1 LARNTLAVSFHH
13 VSSRRVS
20 RRALRLPGNE
30 GRIAS
35 TCVISTRED
44 GMRKATISFLCAAS
58 MALLLPSATAQ
69 TLDDLKADHKTTG
82 DVLTYGM
89 GYNNQRYS
97 PLKSINKANVGKLV
111 PIWNLSLNNPQGQES
126 QPIVYQGVMYVTT
139 HTSTV
144 AVDALTG
151 RQLWKHELEFTPEVF
166 KMACCGLVNRGAAL
180 YNGKLYRTT
189 LDSHVLALD
198 AKTGKQLWKSSA
210 IDWKLGH
217 AMTGAP
223 IVANGVVMTGIAGGE
238 YGTRGFI
245 DGWDPETGKRL
256 WRTFTTAAG
265 SEKGADTWPG
275 DTAMKGGA
283 STWLTGAYDP
293 DLDLVYWG
301 TGNGGPWNP
310 EVRKGDNLYVCS
322 VIAFRPKT
330 GEIAWHYQF
339 SPNDP
344 YDYDATD
351 PGMLV
356 DMKVGGAMRKLLI
369 QANRNGFFYVL
380 DRTNGKLLAANAYV
394 KVNWADGVDMK
405 TGRPIESAKTKSIR
419 GGGDEEIFPSV
430 LGGKNWNPMSWN
442 PATGLAYGNTFN
454 LSWMYKIAKPEYK
467 QGEWYLGIDFRGV
480 NMPKNE
486 PHGYVS
492 AIDPMSG
499 KSKWKTA
506 WPSVPSMSG
515 TMSTAGGLVFAG
527 AATGEF
533 IALDAGTGKKLWQFQ
548 TGSGIIGL
556 PVTWEHKG
564 KQYVSVVSGAGGVW
578 ALLGDARHAAVP
590 AGGSLWTFAVR

>member
-1 LARNTLAVSFHH
+1 
-13 VSSRRVS
+13 
-20 RRALRLPGNE
+20 
-30 GRIAS
+30 
-35 TCVISTRED
+35 
-44 GMRKATISFLCAAS
+44 MRKAAVSLLYLASFVFVAGAANGQS
-58 MALLLPSATAQ
+58 
-69 TLDDLKADHKTTG
+69 LDDLKADHKTTG

-97 PLKSINKANVGKLV
+97 PLKAINKGNVGKLV
-111 PIWNLSLNNPQGQES
+111 PIWNYSLNNPQGQES
-126 QPIVYQGVMYVTT
+126 QPIIFQGVMYVTT

-144 AVDALTG
+144 AIDAMTG
-151 RQLWKHELEFTPEVF
+151 KQIWKHELEFKPEVF
-166 KMACCGLVNRGAAL
+166 KMACCGLVNRGGAL
-180 YNGKLYRTT
+180 YNGKFYRTT
-189 LDSHVLALD
+189 LDAHVLALD
-198 AKTGKQLWKSSA
+198 AKTGKELWKSSA

-238 YGTRGFI
+238 YGTRGFV
-245 DGWDPETGKRL
+245 DGWDPDTGKRL

-265 SEKGADTWPG
+265 NEKGADTWPG

-310 EVRKGDNLYVCS
+310 EVRKGDNWYVCS
-322 VIAFRPKT
+322 VVAFKPKT

-344 YDYDATD
+344 YDYDSTD

-356 DMKVGGAMRKLLI
+356 DMKVGGKMVKALI

-405 TGRPIESAKTKSIR
+405 TGKPIESAKTKNIR
-419 GGGDEEIFPSV
+419 GGGDEEIYPSV
-430 LGGKNWNPMSWN
+430 IGGKNWNPMSWN

-454 LSWMYKIAKPEYK
+454 MSWMYKIAKPEYK

-492 AIDPMSG
+492 AIDPMTG
-499 KSKWKTA
+499 KSKWQMA
-506 WPSVPSMSG
+506 WPGVPSMSG

-533 IALDAGTGKKLWQFQ
+533 IALDAATGKKLWQFQ

-564 KQYVSVVSGAGGVW
+564 KQYISVVSGAGGVW

-590 AGGSLWTFAVR
+590 AGGSVWTFAVR